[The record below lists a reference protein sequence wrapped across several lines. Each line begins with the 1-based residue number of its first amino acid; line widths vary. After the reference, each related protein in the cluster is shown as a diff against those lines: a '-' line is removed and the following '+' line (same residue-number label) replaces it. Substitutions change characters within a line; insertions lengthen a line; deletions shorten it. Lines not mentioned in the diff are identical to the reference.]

1 MIATDRKKV
10 LVLRL
15 DLAQQ
20 IGRTESLLLSQI
32 DYWLEHT
39 HNFAQGYFWVYN
51 SLGDWAQQLGISA
64 SRVKLAAANL
74 ERQGLII
81 RRRLSRRP
89 YDRTFSY
96 TICYERL
103 REMGYAAGR
112 RGNFG
117 RELAAKS
124 ADPWD
129 KPWEAEDDWNMC
141 GEERL
146 CPR

>member
-20 IGRTESLLLSQI
+20 IGRTEALLLSQI

-39 HNFAQGYFWVYN
+39 HNFAQGRFWVYN
-51 SLGDWAQQLGISA
+51 SVAAWAEQLGLSE
-64 SRVKLAAANL
+64 SRTKLAAASL
-74 ERQGLII
+74 ERQGLIL

-96 TICYERL
+96 TICYDRL

-117 RELAAKS
+117 RELADRK

-129 KPWEAEDDWNMC
+129 KPWAAEDDWSAC
-141 GEERL
+141 GEE
-146 CPR
+146 